1 MELIEEQSEQLVGV
15 LPKEYTI
22 FPDDLLGE
30 LLRIFNNNALD
41 DVGGDV
47 IITLSTMLA
56 EMLSAE
62 SMSIF

>member
-30 LLRIFNNNALD
+30 LLRIFNNNAL
-41 DVGGDV
+41 V